1 MTNIRSFMKKPVNLP
16 IPVIKV
22 LNKLGKDLRDARLR
36 RRITVELMAERAG
49 LSRATI
55 TKIEKGD
62 PTTSLGAYSSVLFV
76 LGLTERL
83 NETADLSNDFLG
95 RHLEEEELPK
105 RIRLPKK
112 RD

>member
-1 MTNIRSFMKKPVNLP
+1 MKKPVNLP

-55 TKIEKGD
+55 LMALMGIFVGIMKVIYNKRKTK
-62 PTTSLGAYSSVLFV
+62 
-76 LGLTERL
+76 
-83 NETADLSNDFLG
+83 
-95 RHLEEEELPK
+95 
-105 RIRLPKK
+105 
-112 RD
+112 